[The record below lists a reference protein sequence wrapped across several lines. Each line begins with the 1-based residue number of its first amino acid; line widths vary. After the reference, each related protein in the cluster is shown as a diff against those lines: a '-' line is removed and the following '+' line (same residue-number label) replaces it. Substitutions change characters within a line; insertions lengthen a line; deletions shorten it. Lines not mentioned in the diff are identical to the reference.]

1 MVELIAFLATRH
13 WTSLNLM
20 KKHATLLQS
29 LMNIIFLVRLV
40 PDYYYYL
47 VSSVYTSG
55 HLVSINQ
62 IRQKFGVKVYFGQI
76 FLF

>member
-20 KKHATLLQS
+20 KKHATLLLS

-40 PDYYYYL
+40 SDYYYYL

-62 IRQKFGVKVYFGQI
+62 IHQKFGVKVYFGQI